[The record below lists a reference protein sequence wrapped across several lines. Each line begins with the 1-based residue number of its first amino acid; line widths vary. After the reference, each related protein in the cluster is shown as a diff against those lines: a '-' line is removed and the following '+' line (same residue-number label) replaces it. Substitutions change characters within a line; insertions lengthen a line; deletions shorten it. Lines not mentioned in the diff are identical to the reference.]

1 MLWEWRLQGPGRP
14 HGLRCAAGGDS
25 ASRGQGRSAGLG
37 DGTKSG
43 RGRSRV
49 SDAPGPGQS
58 QPVRPAGGAGPGLS
72 APLALV
78 PATYAVVGP
87 RAPGPSGNLDSL
99 SRASTFSLRVMDL
112 ERKNHLTGAP
122 RRNLPAE
129 MGAPGPARAPV
140 SRVARA
146 LPPGNGGCP
155 PSPVPASREGPGLHA
170 ASGPALRALGPAGR
184 ELPCPV
190 RLRPH

>member
-25 ASRGQGRSAGLG
+25 ASRGQGRSTGLG

-49 SDAPGPGQS
+49 SDAPGARAISARQACGRCWAGPLGAPGAGS
-58 QPVRPAGGAGPGLS
+58 GHLCCGRPAC
-72 APLALV
+72 
-78 PATYAVVGP
+78 
-87 RAPGPSGNLDSL
+87 PGPSGNLDSL

-112 ERKNHLTGAP
+112 ERKSHLTGAP

-146 LPPGNGGCP
+146 LPPGNGGRP

-170 ASGPALRALGPAGR
+170 APGPALRALGPAGG